1 MRNFTLTGALIAAL
15 LFSGSSIALS
25 FTVELDQA
33 TLQQGLATAFPV
45 QRDET
50 FVSVR
55 LAQPQVILQEGSDR
69 IGLKTLITVSLPG
82 SNPFSGDTTV
92 DGKLRYSAKD
102 NALYLD
108 QARVRDLTIAG
119 MPEMARQETLRIASL
134 LLRSFLDKQ
143 PLYVFKD
150 DQSSALI
157 NKRITR
163 VEVHNG
169 KLLVEVS
176 AD

>member
-1 MRNFTLTGALIAAL
+1 MRNLTLTGALIAAL
-15 LFSGSSIALS
+15 LFSGSSVALS

-33 TLQQGLATAFPV
+33 TLQQGLAAAFPV

-55 LAQPQVILQEGSDR
+55 LAQPQVILQEGSER

-82 SNPFSGDTTV
+82 ANPVTGDTTV

-108 QARVRDLTIAG
+108 QARVSELTIAG

-134 LLRSFLDKQ
+134 LLRSFLDQQ
-143 PLYVFKD
+143 PLYVFRD

-157 NKRITR
+157 NKRLTR

-169 KLLVEVS
+169 KLLVELS